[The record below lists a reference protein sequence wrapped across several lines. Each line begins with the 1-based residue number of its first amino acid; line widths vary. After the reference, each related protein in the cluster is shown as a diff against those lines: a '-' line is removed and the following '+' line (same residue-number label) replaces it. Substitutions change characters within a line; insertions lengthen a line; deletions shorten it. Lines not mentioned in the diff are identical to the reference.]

1 VDNFL
6 GEGPFGKILMS
17 KEIIQLNEIEYAWPK
32 KPVVVVCIDGGDPE
46 YIDSGIEDGIIPN
59 IEGFLKNGFY
69 ALARGSM
76 PSFTCPNNMSIVT
89 GSEPVTHGISGNFYL
104 DRSTGEPVVMTGP
117 ELLRTYSIMSEF
129 SRKGARVVSI
139 TAKDKLRRQLQK
151 GMDLSGG
158 SVSMSSQFADRCT
171 LNENGIEDSLQFVG
185 RPQPEMYSA
194 ELSLFVL
201 DAGIKFLEE
210 RRPDILY
217 LSLTDFIQHTHAP
230 GTPVANQFYSDM
242 DARFGRLKDLDAVL
256 MVTAD
261 HGMGDK
267 ADENGDP
274 KVIWLQDVLDQELG
288 EGVTRVICPIT
299 DAFVGHHGSLGGFV
313 RVYITGETKPE
324 LILEITENLNGIE
337 KVWTA
342 ENVAEE
348 LEQPLDREGD
358 IAVVADKKTVI
369 GGRQVDHDLSAL
381 KGQRLRT
388 HGSLHEAQVPF
399 VLSDP
404 LNDAYARKSE
414 KIPLR
419 SHQIFD
425 FAINGLN

>member
-1 VDNFL
+1 
-6 GEGPFGKILMS
+6 MS
-17 KEIIQLNEIEYAWPK
+17 KEKLQLNKREYTWPK

-59 IEGFLKNGFY
+59 IEDFMKNGFY
-69 ALARGSM
+69 AVSKGSM

-117 ELLRTYSIMSEF
+117 ELLRTFSIMSEF

-158 SVSMSSQFADRCT
+158 SVSMSSQFADQCT
-171 LNENGIEDSLQFVG
+171 LKENGIEDSLEFVG
-185 RPQPEMYSA
+185 RPQPDMYSA
-194 ELSLFVL
+194 DLSLFVL

-210 RRPDILY
+210 KRPVILY

-242 DARFGRLKDLDAVL
+242 DARFGRLRELGAVVAL
-256 MVTAD
+256 TAD

-267 ADENGDP
+267 ANENGEP
-274 KVIWLQDVLDQELG
+274 NVIWLQDVLDKELG
-288 EGVTRVICPIT
+288 EGLTKVICPIT

-313 RVYITGETKPE
+313 RVYITGETKRE
-324 LILEITENLNGIE
+324 RIIEITKNITGIE

-358 IAVVADKKTVI
+358 IAVAADKKTVI
-369 GGRQVDHDLSAL
+369 GGRQLDHDLSAL

-399 VLSDP
+399 VLSEP
-404 LNDAYARKSE
+404 LNDAYARKAE
-414 KIPLR
+414 QIPLR
-419 SHQIFD
+419 SNQIFD

>member
-1 VDNFL
+1 
-6 GEGPFGKILMS
+6 MT
-17 KEIIQLNEIEYAWPK
+17 KEKLQLNEIEYTWPK

-46 YIDSGIEDGIIPN
+46 YFDSGIQDGIIPN
-59 IEGFLKNGFY
+59 IEDFMKNGFY
-69 ALARGSM
+69 AVSKGSM

-117 ELLRTYSIMSEF
+117 ELLRTCSIMSEF

-158 SVSMSSQFADRCT
+158 SVSMSSQFADQCT
-171 LNENGIEDSLQFVG
+171 MKENGIEDALGFVG
-185 RPQPEMYSA
+185 QPQPDMYSA
-194 ELSLFVL
+194 DLSLFVL
-201 DAGIKFLEE
+201 DAGIKLLEE
-210 RRPDILY
+210 KRPDILY

-242 DARFGRLKDLDAVL
+242 DARFGRLRELGAVVAL
-256 MVTAD
+256 TAD

-267 ADENGDP
+267 ANENGEP
-274 KVIWLQDVLDQELG
+274 NVIWLQDILDKELG
-288 EGVTRVICPIT
+288 EGLTKVICPIT

-313 RVYITGETKPE
+313 RVYITGETKRE
-324 LILEITENLNGIE
+324 RIQEITENLTGIE

-358 IAVVADKKTVI
+358 IAVAADKKTVI
-369 GGRQVDHDLSAL
+369 GGRLLDHDLSAL

-388 HGSLHEAQVPF
+388 HGSLHEAQVPLL
-399 VLSDP
+399 LSEP
-404 LNDAYARKSE
+404 LNDAYTRKAE
-414 KIPLR
+414 QIPLR

>member
-1 VDNFL
+1 
-6 GEGPFGKILMS
+6 MT
-17 KEIIQLNEIEYAWPK
+17 KEKLQLNEIEYTWPK

-46 YIDSGIEDGIIPN
+46 YFDSGIEDGIIPN
-59 IEGFLKNGFY
+59 IEDFMKNGFY
-69 ALARGSM
+69 AVSKGSM

-117 ELLRTYSIMSEF
+117 ELLRTCSIMSEF

-158 SVSMSSQFADRCT
+158 SVSMSSQFADQCT
-171 LNENGIEDSLQFVG
+171 MKENGIEDALGFVG
-185 RPQPEMYSA
+185 QPQPDMYSA
-194 ELSLFVL
+194 DLSLFVL

-210 RRPDILY
+210 KRPDILY

-242 DARFGRLKDLDAVL
+242 DARFGRLRELGAVVAL
-256 MVTAD
+256 TAD

-267 ADENGDP
+267 ANENGEP
-274 KVIWLQDVLDQELG
+274 NVIWLQDVLDKELG
-288 EGVTRVICPIT
+288 EGLTKVICPIT

-313 RVYITGETKPE
+313 RVYITGETKRE
-324 LILEITENLNGIE
+324 RILEITENITGIE

-348 LEQPLDREGD
+348 LELPLDREGD
-358 IAVVADKKTVI
+358 IAIAGDKKTVI
-369 GGRQVDHDLSAL
+369 GGRQLDHDLSAL

-388 HGSLHEAQVPF
+388 HGSLHEAHVPI
-399 VLSDP
+399 VLSEP
-404 LNDAYARKSE
+404 LNDAYARKAE
-414 KIPLR
+414 QIPLR
-419 SHQIFD
+419 SNQIFD

>member
-1 VDNFL
+1 
-6 GEGPFGKILMS
+6 MT
-17 KEIIQLNEIEYAWPK
+17 KEKLQLNEIEYTWPK

-46 YIDSGIEDGIIPN
+46 YFDSGIEDGIIPN
-59 IEGFLKNGFY
+59 IEDFMKNGFY
-69 ALARGSM
+69 AVSKGSM

-117 ELLRTYSIMSEF
+117 ELLRTCSIMSEF

-158 SVSMSSQFADRCT
+158 SVSMSSQFADQCT
-171 LNENGIEDSLQFVG
+171 MKENGIEDALGFVG
-185 RPQPEMYSA
+185 QPQPDMYSA
-194 ELSLFVL
+194 DLSLFVL

-210 RRPDILY
+210 KRPDILY

-242 DARFGRLKDLDAVL
+242 DARFGRLRELGAVVAL
-256 MVTAD
+256 TAD

-267 ADENGDP
+267 ANENGEP
-274 KVIWLQDVLDQELG
+274 NVIWLQDILDKELG
-288 EGVTRVICPIT
+288 EGLTKVICPIT

-313 RVYITGETKPE
+313 RVYITGETKRE
-324 LILEITENLNGIE
+324 RILEITENITGIE

-348 LEQPLDREGD
+348 LELPVDREGD
-358 IAVVADKKTVI
+358 IAIAGDKKTVI
-369 GGRQVDHDLSAL
+369 GGRQLDHDLSAL

-388 HGSLHEAQVPF
+388 HGSLHEAHVPI
-399 VLSDP
+399 VLSEP
-404 LNDAYARKSE
+404 LNDAYARKAE
-414 KIPLR
+414 QIPLR
-419 SHQIFD
+419 SNQIFD